1 MTMSGRDVVGTDDYG
16 WVFPDLNPR
25 GAGQGGD
32 LTQFAI
38 RGDLET
44 FVREVLQNSNDA
56 AYKESDEPVEV
67 VFKLQDLTGDDLKRF
82 QDAFG
87 WDDWKAQVDAAADRD
102 NQIAGRIKRYAE
114 EVEESGS
121 LRTLVVEDRHTEGLV
136 GADGDGPETG
146 TTNFSALVRDSL
158 ESNKSTESAGGKFG
172 LGKAVLRIFSGVS
185 TVFFN
190 SVLSEPIPRADNPRL
205 IGRSRLPQHY
215 RGDTRHNGQ
224 GFYGDTRAGDGE
236 HVPPVSIWNEH
247 ASTLADALSIE
258 RPDHSIP
265 GTSIM
270 VVGFRD
276 PARETQPDL
285 QTLAEEIRDES
296 VQWFW
301 PAIWRDQLR
310 VSVETPEE
318 MFDADPGSVPEIEP
332 FLDCLERDETVE
344 ELEDEGDVKSD
355 SISISIPDRVD
366 EVDNSSMP
374 DDGQVKLGTR
384 LTHRDDLEHTNH
396 VVFIRGS
403 GMVVRYW
410 DRSKL
415 VHGNRNFHAVASG
428 GRARSWTRD
437 ESSSEDDDKV
447 EQFLKDAEPPTHD
460 DWIQTDA
467 TREDYKQ
474 GTKRAI
480 DDLKVDIQENISDWI
495 GPNLERGTKG
505 PELLGNRFPIS
516 NDGSQEPTGGPSN
529 VTGNIHIT
537 RVADKGHWKF
547 EADIK
552 TASPDDVITELHLS
566 LPRMGEDKQ
575 QNDYLSIQSVRELP
589 SGWMSSSTGNGV
601 EVSGSD
607 GKRKL
612 RVSGVSEMDDANVET
627 RFNVEATVE
636 RADSEIGGDD

>member
-1 MTMSGRDVVGTDDYG
+1 MSGRDVFKTDDYG

-56 AYKESDEPVEV
+56 AHEESDEPVEV
-67 VFKLQDLTGDDLKRF
+67 VFKLQDLVDDDLKSF
-82 QDAFG
+82 QEAFR
-87 WDDWKAQVDAAADRD
+87 WDEWKSQVDAAADRD
-102 NQIAGRIKRYAE
+102 NQIARRIKRYAD
-114 EVEESGS
+114 EVEDSGS

-136 GADGDGPETG
+136 GADGDGPEIG

-172 LGKAVLRIFSGVS
+172 LGKAVLRIFSGIS

-190 SVLSEPIPRADNPRL
+190 SVLSKPIPRADDPRL

-224 GFYGDTRAGDGE
+224 GFYGDTRAGDEE
-236 HVPPVSIWNEH
+236 HVPPVSIWGDD
-247 ASTLADALSIE
+247 ASTLADSLSIG
-258 RPDHSIP
+258 RQDNSTP

-276 PARETQPDL
+276 PGRETQPDV
-285 QTLAEEIRDES
+285 QTLAEEIRDEA
-296 VQWFW
+296 VKWFW
-301 PAIWRDQLR
+301 PAIWRGQLQ
-310 VSVETPEE
+310 VSVETPGET
-318 MFDADPGSVPEIEP
+318 FDADPDSVKEIGP
-332 FLDCLERDETVE
+332 FLDCLQRDETIE
-344 ELEDEGDVKSD
+344 DLEDEGDVKSGD
-355 SISISIPDRVD
+355 VPISIPDRVD
-366 EVDNSSMP
+366 EVDDPSMP
-374 DDGQVKLGTR
+374 KDGKIELATR
-384 LTHRDDLEHTNH
+384 LTHRDNLKLTNH
-396 VVFIRGS
+396 VAFIRGS

-415 VHGNRNFHAVASG
+415 VHGNRNFHGVALG
-428 GRARSWTRD
+428 GRARSWTRED
-437 ESSSEDDDKV
+437 VPSEDDNKV

-480 DDLKVDIQENISDWI
+480 DDLKMETEESISDWI

-505 PELLGNRFPIS
+505 PELLGKRFPIS
-516 NDGSQEPTGGPSN
+516 NDGSERPSGGPSN
-529 VTGNIHIT
+529 VSGNVHIT
-537 RVADKGHWKF
+537 RVADEGHWKF
-547 EADIK
+547 EADVK
-552 TASPDDVITELHLS
+552 ATSPDDVITELQLS

-575 QNDYLSIQSVRELP
+575 QNDYLTIQSVRELP
-589 SGWMSSSTGNGV
+589 SGWMSSSKGNGV

-607 GKRKL
+607 GKREV
-612 RVSGVSEMDDANVET
+612 RVSGVSKPDDANVET

-636 RADSEIGGDD
+636 RTDEETEDDD

>member
-1 MTMSGRDVVGTDDYG
+1 MSGRDFFETDDYG

-56 AYKESDEPVEV
+56 ANAESDEPVEV
-67 VFKLQDLTGDDLKRF
+67 VFKLQDLVDDDLESF
-82 QDAFG
+82 QEAFR
-87 WDDWKAQVDAAADRD
+87 WDEWKSQVDAAADRD
-102 NQIAGRIKRYAE
+102 NQIAQRIKRYADL
-114 EVEESGS
+114 VEESGS
-121 LRTLVVEDRHTEGLV
+121 LRTLVVEDRYTEGLV
-136 GADGDGPETG
+136 GADGDDPEVG

-172 LGKAVLRIFSGVS
+172 IGKAVLRIFSGVS

-190 SVLSEPIPRADNPRL
+190 SVLSKPIPRADYPRL

-236 HVPPVSIWNEH
+236 HVPPVSIWGEH

-258 RPDHSIP
+258 RRDHSTP

-276 PARETQPDL
+276 PERETQPDV
-285 QTLAEEIRDES
+285 QVLAEEIRDEA
-296 VQWFW
+296 VKWFW

-310 VSVETPEE
+310 VSVETPEKT
-318 MFDADPGSVPEIEP
+318 FNADPDSVAEIEP
-332 FLDCLERDETVE
+332 FLNCLKRDESVE
-344 ELEDEGDVKSD
+344 VLENEGDVKAESVP
-355 SISISIPDRVD
+355 ISIPDRVD
-366 EVDNSSMP
+366 EVDDPSMP
-374 DDGQVKLGTR
+374 DDGDVELATR
-384 LTHRDDLEHTNH
+384 LTHRDNLNRMNH
-396 VVFIRGS
+396 VALIRGS

-415 VHGNRNFHAVASG
+415 VHGNRNFHAVAVG
-428 GRARSWTRD
+428 GEARSWTGD
-437 ESSSEDDDKV
+437 DGTSKDDDKV

-480 DDLKVDIQENISDWI
+480 DDMKVEIQESISDWI

-516 NDGSQEPTGGPSN
+516 NDGSRQPSGGPSN
-529 VTGNIHIT
+529 VNGNVHIT
-537 RVADKGHWKF
+537 RVAEEGHWEF
-547 EADIK
+547 EAEVEA
-552 TASPDDVITELHLS
+552 ASPDDVITELQLS

-575 QNDYLSIQSVRELP
+575 QNDYLTIQSVRELP
-589 SGWMSSSTGNGV
+589 AGWMTSSTGNGV
-601 EVSGSD
+601 ELSGSD
-607 GKRKL
+607 GRRKV
-612 RVSGVSEMDDANVET
+612 RVSGVSETDDANVET
-627 RFNVEATVE
+627 RFNVEATLEQV
-636 RADSEIGGDD
+636 SEEMEDDD

>member
-1 MTMSGRDVVGTDDYG
+1 MSGRDVLTTGDYG

-56 AYKESDEPVEV
+56 AYEESDEPVEV
-67 VFKLQDLTGDDLKRF
+67 VFKLQDLVNDDLERF
-82 QDAFG
+82 QEAFR
-87 WDDWKAQVDAAADRD
+87 WDEWKAQIDAAADRD
-102 NQIAGRIKRYAE
+102 NQIARRIKRYADN
-114 EVEESGS
+114 VEESGS
-121 LRTLVVEDRHTEGLV
+121 LRALIVEDRHTEGLV
-136 GADGDGPETG
+136 GADSDGPDVG

-215 RGDTRHNGQ
+215 RGETRHNGQ
-224 GFYGDTRAGDGE
+224 GFYGDRRAGEGE
-236 HVPPVSIWNEH
+236 HVPPVSIWDEH

-258 RPDHSIP
+258 RRDYSTP

-276 PARETQPDL
+276 PEREAQPDV
-285 QTLAEEIRDES
+285 QTLAEEIRDEA
-296 VQWFW
+296 VKWFW
-301 PAIWRDQLR
+301 PAIWRDQLQ

-318 MFDADPGSVPEIEP
+318 TFDADPESVAEIEP
-332 FLDCLERDETVE
+332 FVDCLERDEPVE
-344 ELEDEGDVKSD
+344 ELRDEDDVKAD
-355 SISISIPDRVD
+355 DVPISIPERVGD
-366 EVDNSSMP
+366 VDDPSMP
-374 DDGQVKLGTR
+374 DDGQVELATR
-384 LTHRDDLEHTNH
+384 LTHRDNLNRTNH
-396 VVFIRGS
+396 VAFIRGS

-410 DRSKL
+410 DRNKL
-415 VHGNRNFHAVASG
+415 VHGNRNFHAVALG
-428 GRARSWTRD
+428 GRARSWTGDD
-437 ESSSEDDDKV
+437 ETSEDDNKV

-460 DWIQTDA
+460 DWMQTDA

-480 DDLKVDIQENISDWI
+480 DDLKVEIQERISDWI
-495 GPNLERGTKG
+495 GPNLERGAKG
-505 PELLGNRFPIS
+505 PKLLGNRFPIS
-516 NDGSQEPTGGPSN
+516 NDGSQEPSGGPSN
-529 VTGNIHIT
+529 VTGNVHIT
-537 RVADKGHWKF
+537 RVPEEGYWKF
-547 EADIK
+547 KADVK
-552 TASPDDVITELHLS
+552 AANPDDVITELQLS

-575 QNDYLSIQSVRELP
+575 QNDYLTIESVRELP
-589 SGWMSSSTGNGV
+589 SGWMTSNTGNGV

-607 GKRKL
+607 GR
-612 RVSGVSEMDDANVET
+612 REVQVSGVSAMDDANVET

-636 RADSEIGGDD
+636 RVGEETEGDD